1 MQFEGVLMSYVK
13 NDPYKTL
20 EEDTIHKAFF
30 EKNPL
35 PMWIHDVYS
44 QKFLGVNSAALKK
57 YGYSREEFMEKTITD
72 IYPALE
78 SEKT

>member
-1 MQFEGVLMSYVK
+1 
-13 NDPYKTL
+13 
-20 EEDTIHKAFF
+20 
-30 EKNPL
+30 
-35 PMWIHDVYS
+35 MWIHDVYS

-78 SEKT
+78 SEKTDIDLTTVGHGRGYHLHRLKSGELVDVEALT